1 MEHDHEY
8 SVLIPFTGELWFG
21 VKAKKG
27 LTNKEVRSIINSD
40 FSILEKS
47 TAMFTPSDFQK
58 NWEDFE
64 DIALIKD
71 GDGNELPFIPDKGD
85 IDYRKKVEEY
95 LERKRSEE
103 DE

>member
-71 GDGNELPFIPDKGD
+71 ADGNELPFIPDEIEEELIKKRD
-85 IDYRKKVEEY
+85 IQKDKEVEE
-95 LERKRSEE
+95 S
-103 DE
+103 